1 MEQLF
6 PRTTVGG
13 LSLSR
18 MIMGTNWLL
27 GWSHTGA
34 AADKTI
40 RERYDTKEKFL
51 PVLEA
56 YLSCGVD
63 TIMGP
68 FGGDTAKNLLAAI
81 HETEQKLGR
90 KIYIVDTPM
99 LNVDDTAEGRR
110 EAQATIQKSKENG
123 ASVVL
128 LHHAC
133 AEQLVNKN
141 KQIIDRLDD
150 YTSMIRDAGMIP
162 GLSAHMP
169 ELITYSD
176 ANGYDVETYIQIY
189 NCMGFMMQVEIETV
203 ASIIHN
209 AKKPVM
215 TIKPMAAGRCTPY
228 VGFNFV
234 WNTIRDCDMVTV
246 GAFGPD
252 EVYEDVEISL
262 AAIQRR
268 FPDIEKRSS
277 PVNNQ
282 AAFGNLR

>member
-68 FGGDTAKNLLAAI
+68 FGGDTAKNLLA
-81 HETEQKLGR
+81 
-90 KIYIVDTPM
+90 
-99 LNVDDTAEGRR
+99 
-110 EAQATIQKSKENG
+110 S
-123 ASVVL
+123 
-128 LHHAC
+128 
-133 AEQLVNKN
+133 
-141 KQIIDRLDD
+141 
-150 YTSMIRDAGMIP
+150 
-162 GLSAHMP
+162 
-169 ELITYSD
+169 
-176 ANGYDVETYIQIY
+176 
-189 NCMGFMMQVEIETV
+189 
-203 ASIIHN
+203 
-209 AKKPVM
+209 
-215 TIKPMAAGRCTPY
+215 
-228 VGFNFV
+228 
-234 WNTIRDCDMVTV
+234 
-246 GAFGPD
+246 
-252 EVYEDVEISL
+252 
-262 AAIQRR
+262 IQRR

-282 AAFGNLR
+282 AAVGNLR